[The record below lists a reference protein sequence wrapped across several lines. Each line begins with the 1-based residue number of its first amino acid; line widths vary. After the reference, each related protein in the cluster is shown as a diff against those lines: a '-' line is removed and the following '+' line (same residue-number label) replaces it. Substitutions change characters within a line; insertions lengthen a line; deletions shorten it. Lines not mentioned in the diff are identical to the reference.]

1 MKDNQMKHVSS
12 LSHAA
17 IVALS
22 ITLAGCADEAASS
35 TDTPPP
41 ISALPPDTVEVAH
54 DHPSEGPHHGAL
66 IELGAEEYHAELLH
80 DEDAGTVTIYI
91 LDGAAKETV
100 SIAAT
105 EITINMKHDGNAE
118 QFTLTASAG
127 AGDPE
132 GKSSRFISDDE
143 HLGEDLHAED
153 AKATLVLS
161 INGKSFRGDIHHD
174 HDQAGHGH
182 EH

>member
-1 MKDNQMKHVSS
+1 MKHVFS
-12 LSHAA
+12 LSQAA
-17 IVALS
+17 LVALS
-22 ITLAGCADEAASS
+22 ITLAGCADESTSS
-35 TDTPPP
+35 TDTAPPL
-41 ISALPPDTVEVAH
+41 SERPPDTVEVVH

-91 LDGAAKETV
+91 LDGAAKATV
-100 SIAAT
+100 SIAAA

-118 QFTLTASAG
+118 QFTLAASAD

-132 GKSSRFISDDE
+132 GQSSRFVSDDE
-143 HLGEDLHAED
+143 HLGEDLHAEG
-153 AKATLVLS
+153 AEATLVLS
-161 INGKSFRGDIHHD
+161 IDGKSFRGDIQHD
-174 HDQAGHGH
+174 HDHAGHGH